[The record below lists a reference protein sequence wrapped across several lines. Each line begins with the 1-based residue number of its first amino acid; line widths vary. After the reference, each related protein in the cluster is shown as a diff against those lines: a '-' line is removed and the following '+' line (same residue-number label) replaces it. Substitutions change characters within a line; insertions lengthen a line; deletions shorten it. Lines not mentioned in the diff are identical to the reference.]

1 MIIIQFTKGFVM
13 ISRNLVVVFLA
24 IFAMPSA
31 LAVLEIKIT
40 EGRESALPIAV
51 GKFEVSPNLELGLD
65 NPGEIILSD
74 LIRSGYF
81 KPAAELPKG
90 LASPDGVKRDYW
102 RSKGINYVVVGEV
115 IAQGPSLKV
124 RYFLVDTLNKDASPI
139 LRSAEAVVTRTQLR
153 KYAHQISDA
162 IFSLITGKQSS
173 FTSSIA
179 YVLESDTKPK
189 TYSLIYADYDGHN
202 EVVLVKQNKALMSPD
217 ISPDKRKIAYVSF
230 ENDKSEIY
238 IQDLYTGARTLVSG
252 EKGINSSPV
261 WSPDGKNL
269 AMVLSPNNNVDIYSY
284 NVASKRRTRL
294 TRNKALDTEPF
305 WFDNGQKLV
314 FTSSRGGSPQLY
326 ALDIRS
332 GDINRLTFEGR
343 YNVSGSFNQNDN
355 RLLMVHRVESQYQVA
370 IKNLDENVLTVLT
383 QTNNNVA
390 PSFSPDG
397 NMILYQTK
405 SEQKS
410 VLAVMSTD
418 GEYKVTLP
426 SPDGEVRD
434 PIWSR

>member
-1 MIIIQFTKGFVM
+1 MIGRYLALIIVSLLFAP
-13 ISRNLVVVFLA
+13 NVF
-24 IFAMPSA
+24 
-31 LAVLEIKIT
+31 AVLEIKIT

-51 GKFEVSPNLELGLD
+51 GSFRVSPSLQLEAD

-74 LIRSGYF
+74 LVRSGYF
-81 KPAAELPKG
+81 KPAPELPNDV
-90 LASPDGVKRDYW
+90 ASPDSVSAQYW
-102 RSKGINYVVVGEV
+102 RGKGINYVVVGEV
-115 IAQGPSLKV
+115 IAQGQSLKV
-124 RYFLVDTLNKDASPI
+124 RYFLIDTLNKSSESAI
-139 LRSAEAVVTRTQLR
+139 LRSAEAVVTRGQLR

-162 IFSLITGKQSS
+162 IFSLITGKESS

-179 YVLESDTKPK
+179 YVLESQGTPK
-189 TYSLIYADYDGHN
+189 TYSLVYADYDGHN
-202 EVVLVKQNKALMSPD
+202 EVVLIKQAKALMSPD

-238 IQDLYTGARTLVSG
+238 IQDLYTGTRTLVSG

-261 WSPDGKNL
+261 WSPDGQNL
-269 AMVLSPNNNVDIYSY
+269 AMVLSPNNNVDVYSY
-284 NVASKRRTRL
+284 NVTTKRRTRL

-305 WFDNGQKLV
+305 WYDNGQKLV
-314 FTSSRGGSPQLY
+314 FTSNRGGSPQLY
-326 ALDIRS
+326 TLDIR
-332 GDINRLTFEGR
+332 GGEINRLTFEGR
-343 YNVSGSFNQNDN
+343 YNVSGSFNRNDD
-355 RLLMVHRVESQYQVA
+355 RLLMVHRVGAQYQVA
-370 IKNLDENVLTVLT
+370 VKNLQENVLTVLT
-383 QTNNNVA
+383 QSNNNVA

-405 SEQKS
+405 SEAKS